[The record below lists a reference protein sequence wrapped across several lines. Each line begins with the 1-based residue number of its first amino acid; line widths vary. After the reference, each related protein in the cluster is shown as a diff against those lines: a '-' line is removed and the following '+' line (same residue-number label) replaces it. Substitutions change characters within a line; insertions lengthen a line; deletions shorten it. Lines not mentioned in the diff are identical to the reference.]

1 RGHGVPP
8 MQYCLPR
15 SSTRTRSGP
24 CTLASF
30 ALVDGVDRRGFAA
43 VLTGDWSILPA
54 IAATAMKAT
63 NSRRILA
70 ATGQSPRTQKPNS
83 PPHLPMLRDN
93 VDDSENSVG

>member
-30 ALVDGVDRRGFAA
+30 ALVDGADRTGFVE

-70 ATGQSPRTQKPNS
+70 ATGQSPWTQKRNS
-83 PPHLPMLRDN
+83 PPQRPMHRDN
-93 VDDSENSVG
+93 VDDSESSMG